1 MAERDGMTGRE
12 GLPRRRAVALAYREG
27 DDAPRV
33 IAKGYGEL
41 AERIMAEARRQ
52 GIHVH
57 DAPELVGLLMG
68 LDLDE
73 RIPPS
78 LYQVIAEL
86 LVWVRELAEESRN

>member
-1 MAERDGMTGRE
+1 MDDTRPDK
-12 GLPRRRAVALAYREG
+12 RRRVVALAYHEG
-27 DDAPRV
+27 DDAPHL

-57 DAPELVGLLMG
+57 DAPELVSLLMG

-73 RIPPS
+73 RVPPQ

-86 LVWVRELAEESRN
+86 LLWVREIAEEPRNG

>member
-1 MAERDGMTGRE
+1 MSDRGRQ
-12 GLPRRRAVALAYREG
+12 PRRRAVALAYRET

-33 IAKGYGEL
+33 VAKGYGEL

-52 GIHVH
+52 GVHVH

-73 RIPPS
+73 RIPPP
-78 LYQVIAEL
+78 LYAAIAEL
-86 LVWVRELAEESRN
+86 LVWVRELADEAKS

>member
-1 MAERDGMTGRE
+1 MSDRTPEQ
-12 GLPRRRAVALAYREG
+12 RRRAVALAYRNG

-33 IAKGYGEL
+33 VAKGYGEI

-73 RIPPS
+73 RIPPT

-86 LVWVRELAEESRN
+86 LVWVREIAEREGNAGTI